1 MDEKD
6 TIKDTI
12 TLEKATVWKFAFFIV
27 LALFLYSTFSDG
39 FSFGSGS
46 GSGNGGGGSPTPTPT
61 GAAIKISLD
70 DDSPFL
76 GDSDA
81 KISVIEF
88 SDFQCPFCARAATGT
103 VSELKNSDL
112 FKDGEIN
119 FVFRHFP
126 LSSIHPYAQKSAE
139 ASECANR
146 QGKFWEYHDALFLNQ
161 NALDTPSLKNY
172 ASQVGLDVEGFNS
185 CLDSG
190 DASDKVS
197 KDLKAAT
204 DSGGR
209 GTPYFVIYN
218 SDNGKTASVSG
229 AVPFAQIESAIRSI
243 Q

>member
-1 MDEKD
+1 M
-6 TIKDTI
+6 
-12 TLEKATVWKFAFFIV
+12 
-27 LALFLYSTFSDG
+27 
-39 FSFGSGS
+39 
-46 GSGNGGGGSPTPTPT
+46 N
-61 GAAIKISLD
+61 
-70 DDSPFL
+70 
-76 GDSDA
+76 
-81 KISVIEF
+81 
-88 SDFQCPFCARAATGT
+88 
-103 VSELKNSDL
+103 
-112 FKDGEIN
+112 
-119 FVFRHFP
+119 
-126 LSSIHPYAQKSAE
+126 SIHPYAQKAAE

-172 ASQVGLDVEGFNS
+172 ASQVGLDVEEFNS

-190 DASDKVS
+190 DASDKVL

-229 AVPFAQIESAIRSI
+229 AVPFAQIESAIRGI

>member
-1 MDEKD
+1 MDEE
-6 TIKDTI
+6 DTI
-12 TLEKATVWKFAFFIV
+12 TLEKVTIWKFAFFIV
-27 LALFLYSTFSDG
+27 LALFLYNTFSDG
-39 FSFGSGS
+39 FSFGS

-61 GAAIKISLD
+61 GAVIKISLD
-70 DDSPFL
+70 DDSPVL

-88 SDFQCPFCARAATGT
+88 SDFQCPYCARAATGT
-103 VSELKNSDL
+103 VAELKESDL

-119 FVFRHFP
+119 FVFRHLP
-126 LSSIHPYAQKSAE
+126 LNSIHPYAQKAAE

-161 NALDTPSLKNY
+161 NALDTSSLKSY
-172 ASQVGLDVEGFNS
+172 ASQIGLDVEEFNS

-190 DASDKVS
+190 DATEKVS
-197 KDLKAAT
+197 RDLNAAA
-204 DSGGR
+204 DAGGR

-218 SDNGKTASVSG
+218 RDNEKTVAVSG
-229 AVPFAQIESAIRSI
+229 AIPFAQIESAIRSI